1 MSVYYNIMKGEETTM
16 EKKDYVGK
24 VGFRYRTD
32 IHRPDSERIAALAS
46 YSTCNLADGMQKMYV
61 MDSGIKP
68 ICPTHKICGPAVT
81 VNISIG
87 DNLML
92 HKALGLVRPGDILVI
107 DAQGCTTFSACGGI
121 MMLRMKKL
129 GVAGIVVDGSVRDIE
144 DIREIGLPVYAR
156 GIVPQGGGKA
166 GPGQINF
173 PVSCGGVAVLPGDV
187 IVADD
192 NGVVCVPQDDIEAV
206 AEGVKVKLA
215 KEEKSYAEIA
225 AGQLVK
231 GDVDDILS
239 KKGIHQIGKEG
250 I

>member
-1 MSVYYNIMKGEETTM
+1 MKD
-16 EKKDYVGK
+16 KDYVGK
-24 VGFRYRTD
+24 VGFRYRSG
-32 IHRPDSERIAALAS
+32 IRRPDPDRVAALAS

-68 ICPTHKICGPAVT
+68 VYPTHKICGPAVT
-81 VNISIG
+81 VNISLG

-92 HKALGLVRPGDILVI
+92 HKALGLVRPGDVLVI

-129 GVAGIVVDGSVRDIE
+129 GVAGIVVDGCVRDIE
-144 DIREIGLPVYAR
+144 DIREIDLPVYAR

-173 PVSCGGVAVLPGDV
+173 PVACGGVAVLPGDV

-206 AEGVKVKLA
+206 GEGVKAKLA
-215 KEEKSYAEIA
+215 KEEKSYAEIG

-231 GDVDDILS
+231 GDVDEILV
-239 KKGIHQIGKEG
+239 KKGIV
-250 I
+250 